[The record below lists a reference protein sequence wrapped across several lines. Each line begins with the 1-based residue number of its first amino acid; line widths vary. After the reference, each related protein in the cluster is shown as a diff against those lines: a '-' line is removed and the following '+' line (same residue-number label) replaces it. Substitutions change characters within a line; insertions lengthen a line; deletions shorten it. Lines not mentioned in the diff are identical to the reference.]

1 MDPSTRT
8 VLVTGCSTGIGHAIV
23 KLLAEKGF
31 HVFAGV
37 RSQRAFDELKTMHP
51 AITPL
56 ILDVTS
62 DDDVA
67 RAVETIRAASPQG
80 LFGLVNNAGVALP
93 AAVELTTLDEFR
105 ELLEVNA
112 VGPLRMIN
120 ACLPLLRQA
129 TSRKSHARIVNI
141 SSMNGTMALPMV
153 GAYSASKYALEALC
167 DTLRVEL
174 RPWRISVSLIRP
186 GQVSTVIFDKSRA
199 AIAER
204 IASMPADLRP
214 GYEKMYQTAAE
225 FNERGAQSR
234 TRPEHVAKRVLHA
247 LTSSWPRTHYHVG
260 LDAFGMNLG
269 KHYVSARL
277 VDRVLARVMKMFKP
291 LE

>member
-1 MDPSTRT
+1 MDSTTRT

-23 KLLAEKGF
+23 RLLADKGF
-31 HVFAGV
+31 YVFAGV
-37 RSQRAFDELKTMHP
+37 RSQRAFDELKTIHP
-51 AITPL
+51 SITPL

-62 DDDVA
+62 DGDAA

-80 LFGLVNNAGVALP
+80 LYALVNNAGVALP
-93 AAVELTTLDEFR
+93 AAVELTTLDELR
-105 ELLEVNA
+105 ELLEVNT
-112 VGPLRMIN
+112 VGPLRMIQS
-120 ACLPLLRQA
+120 CLPMLRQ
-129 TSRKSHARIVNI
+129 TRGRIVNI

-153 GAYSASKYALEALC
+153 GAYSASKFALEALC

-186 GQVSTVIFDKSRA
+186 GQVRTVIFDKSRE

-214 GYEKMYQTAAE
+214 GYEKMYETAAQ

-234 TRPEHVAKRVLHA
+234 TLAEHVAKRVLHA

-277 VDRVLARVMKMFKP
+277 VDRVLARVMKMFRP
-291 LE
+291 LD

>member
-1 MDPSTRT
+1 MDPTTRT

-23 KLLAEKGF
+23 RLLADKGF

-37 RSQRAFDELKTMHP
+37 RSQRAFDELKTMHQQ
-51 AITPL
+51 ITPL

-62 DDDVA
+62 DDDAA

-80 LFGLVNNAGVALP
+80 LYALVNNAGVALP
-93 AAVELTTLDEFR
+93 AAVELTTLDELR
-105 ELLEVNA
+105 ELLEVNT
-112 VGPLRMIN
+112 VGPLRMIQS
-120 ACLPLLRQA
+120 CLPMLRQ
-129 TSRKSHARIVNI
+129 THGRIVNI

-153 GAYSASKYALEALC
+153 GAYSASKFALEALC

-186 GQVSTVIFDKSRA
+186 GQVRTVIFDKSRE
-199 AIAER
+199 AIAAR
-204 IASMPADLRP
+204 IATMPADLRP
-214 GYEKMYQTAAE
+214 GYEKMYETAAQ

-234 TRPEHVAKRVLHA
+234 TLAEHVAKRVLHA

-260 LDAFGMNLG
+260 LDAQGMMLS
-269 KHYVSARL
+269 KSYVPARL
-277 VDRVLARVMKMFKP
+277 IDRVLARVMRMLRP
-291 LE
+291 LD

>member
-1 MDPSTRT
+1 MDSTTRT

-23 KLLAEKGF
+23 RLLAEKGF

-37 RSQRAFDELKTMHP
+37 RHQRAIDELKRIHER
-51 AITPL
+51 ITPL

-62 DDDVA
+62 DDDAAHAVEAIRVA
-67 RAVETIRAASPQG
+67 RPQG
-80 LFGLVNNAGVALP
+80 LYALVNNAGVALP
-93 AAVELTTLDEFR
+93 AAVELTTLDELR
-105 ELLEVNA
+105 ELLEVNT
-112 VGPLRMIN
+112 VGPLRMIQS
-120 ACLPLLRQA
+120 CLPMLRQVKIG
-129 TSRKSHARIVNI
+129 RGHGRIVNI

-153 GAYSASKYALEALC
+153 GAYSASKFALEALC

-174 RPWRISVSLIRP
+174 RPWRIQVSLIRP
-186 GQVSTVIFDKSRA
+186 GQVRTVIFDKSRK

-214 GYEKMYQTAAE
+214 GYEKMYETADQ
-225 FNERGAQSR
+225 FNERGAQSG
-234 TRPEHVAKRVLHA
+234 TLPEHVAKRVLHA

-269 KHYVSARL
+269 KHYIPARL
-277 VDRVLARVMKMFKP
+277 VDRALARVMKMFRP
-291 LE
+291 LD

>member
-1 MDPSTRT
+1 MDSSTRT

-23 KLLAEKGF
+23 RLLAEKGF

-37 RSQRAFDELKTMHP
+37 RSQRAFDELKTMHQQ
-51 AITPL
+51 ITPL

-62 DDDVA
+62 DEDAA

-80 LFGLVNNAGVALP
+80 LYALVNNAGVALP
-93 AAVELTTLDEFR
+93 AAVELTTLDELR
-105 ELLEVNA
+105 ELLEVNT
-112 VGPLRMIN
+112 VGPLRMIQS
-120 ACLPLLRQA
+120 CLPMLRQ
-129 TSRKSHARIVNI
+129 THGRIVNI

-153 GAYSASKYALEALC
+153 GAYSASKFALEALC

-186 GQVSTVIFDKSRA
+186 GQVRTVIFDKSRE

-214 GYEKMYQTAAE
+214 GYEKMYETAAQ

-234 TRPEHVAKRVLHA
+234 TLAEHVAKRALHA

-260 LDAFGMNLG
+260 LDAQGMMLS
-269 KHYVSARL
+269 KSYVSARL
-277 VDRVLARVMKMFKP
+277 IDRVLARVMKMFRP

>member
-1 MDPSTRT
+1 MDSTTRT

-23 KLLAEKGF
+23 RLLAEKGF

-37 RSQRAFDELKTMHP
+37 RSQRAFDELKTMHER
-51 AITPL
+51 ITPL

-62 DDDVA
+62 DDDA
-67 RAVETIRAASPQG
+67 IRAVETIRAASPQG
-80 LFGLVNNAGVALP
+80 LYALVNNAGVALP
-93 AAVELTTLDEFR
+93 AAVELTTLDELR
-105 ELLEVNA
+105 ELLEVNT
-112 VGPLRMIN
+112 VGPLRMIQS
-120 ACLPLLRQA
+120 CLPMLRQVKIG
-129 TSRKSHARIVNI
+129 RGHGRIVNI

-153 GAYSASKYALEALC
+153 GAYSASKFALEALC

-186 GQVSTVIFDKSRA
+186 GQVRTVIFDKSRE

-214 GYEKMYQTAAE
+214 GYEKMYETAAQ

-234 TRPEHVAKRVLHA
+234 TLAEHVAKRVLHA

-260 LDAFGMNLG
+260 LDAQGMMLS
-269 KHYVSARL
+269 KSYVSARL
-277 VDRVLARVMKMFKP
+277 IDRVLARVMKMFRP
-291 LE
+291 LD

>member
-1 MDPSTRT
+1 MDSTTRT

-23 KLLAEKGF
+23 RLLAEKGF

-37 RSQRAFDELKTMHP
+37 RSQRAFDELKTIHTS
-51 AITPL
+51 ITPL

-62 DDDVA
+62 DDDAA
-67 RAVETIRAASPQG
+67 RAVETIRAASPQS
-80 LFGLVNNAGVALP
+80 LYALVNNAGVALP
-93 AAVELTTLDEFR
+93 AAVELTTLDELR
-105 ELLEVNA
+105 ELLEVNT
-112 VGPLRMIN
+112 VGPLRMIQS
-120 ACLPLLRQA
+120 CLPMLRQ
-129 TSRKSHARIVNI
+129 TRGRIVNI

-153 GAYSASKYALEALC
+153 GAYSASKFALEALC

-186 GQVSTVIFDKSRA
+186 GQVRTVIFDKSRE

-214 GYEKMYQTAAE
+214 GYEKMYETAAQ

-234 TRPEHVAKRVLHA
+234 TLAEHVAKRVLHA

-260 LDAFGMNLG
+260 LDAQGMMLS
-269 KHYVSARL
+269 KSYVSARL
-277 VDRVLARVMKMFKP
+277 IDRVLARVMKMFRP
-291 LE
+291 LD

>member
-1 MDPSTRT
+1 MDSTTRT

-23 KLLAEKGF
+23 RLLAEKGF

-37 RSQRAFDELKTMHP
+37 RSQRAFDELKTIHTS
-51 AITPL
+51 ITPL

-62 DDDVA
+62 DDDAA

-80 LFGLVNNAGVALP
+80 LYALVNNAGVALP
-93 AAVELTTLDEFR
+93 AAVELTTLDELR
-105 ELLEVNA
+105 ELLEVNT
-112 VGPLRMIN
+112 VGPLRMIQS
-120 ACLPLLRQA
+120 CLPMLRQ
-129 TSRKSHARIVNI
+129 THGRIVNI

-153 GAYSASKYALEALC
+153 GAYSASKFALEALC

-186 GQVSTVIFDKSRA
+186 GQVRTVIFDKSRT

-214 GYEKMYQTAAE
+214 GYEKMYETAAQ

-234 TRPEHVAKRVLHA
+234 TLAEHVAKRVLHA

-260 LDAFGMNLG
+260 LDAQGMMLS
-269 KHYVSARL
+269 KSYVSARL
-277 VDRVLARVMKMFKP
+277 IDRVLARVMKMFRP
-291 LE
+291 LD

>member
-1 MDPSTRT
+1 MDSTTRT

-23 KLLAEKGF
+23 RLLADKGF
-31 HVFAGV
+31 YVFAGV
-37 RSQRAFDELKTMHP
+37 RSQRAFDELKTIHP
-51 AITPL
+51 SITPL

-62 DDDVA
+62 DEDAA

-80 LFGLVNNAGVALP
+80 LYALVNNAGVALP
-93 AAVELTTLDEFR
+93 AAVELTTLDELR
-105 ELLEVNA
+105 ELLEVNT
-112 VGPLRMIN
+112 VGPLRMIQS
-120 ACLPLLRQA
+120 CLPMLRQ
-129 TSRKSHARIVNI
+129 TRGRIVNI

-153 GAYSASKYALEALC
+153 GAYSASKFALEALC

-186 GQVSTVIFDKSRA
+186 GQVRTVIFDKSRE

-204 IASMPADLRP
+204 IASMPADLRA
-214 GYEKMYQTAAE
+214 GYEKMYETAAQ

-234 TRPEHVAKRVLHA
+234 TLAEHVAKRVLHA

-291 LE
+291 LD